1 MTAHDTTSTLNPMLP
16 HVHHHLDQ
24 ELRQVA
30 RTDTVFV
37 VVAAFFN
44 LIVLGIN
51 SAVAGIAAGDD
62 PGPSVLIFAILV
74 LSTVAISAM
83 SLRALQ
89 SSRAT
94 RTLLMDGLQAMYRDV
109 GVAKYYPTTVTRN
122 VAARYTVFSVIIA
135 ILGGLAVVIPL
146 IQLLF

>member
-1 MTAHDTTSTLNPMLP
+1 MTAHDAIPSLNPMLP
-16 HVHHHLDQ
+16 HVHNHLDQ

-37 VVAAFFN
+37 VVATFFN

-51 SAVAGIAAGDD
+51 SAVAGIATGDD

-74 LSTVAISAM
+74 ISTIAISAM

-89 SSRAT
+89 SSKGT
-94 RTLLMDGLQAMYRDV
+94 
-109 GVAKYYPTTVTRN
+109 AKGP
-122 VAARYTVFSVIIA
+122 ARC
-135 ILGGLAVVIPL
+135 
-146 IQLLF
+146 